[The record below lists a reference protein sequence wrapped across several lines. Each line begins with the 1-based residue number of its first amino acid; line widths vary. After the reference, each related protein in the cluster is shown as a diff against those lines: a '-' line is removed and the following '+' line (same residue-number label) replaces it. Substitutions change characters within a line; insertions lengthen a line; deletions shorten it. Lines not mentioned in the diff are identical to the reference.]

1 MRGPGLRV
9 LCDVRRTWKCP
20 QCGYVRRVSAE
31 EASVRCHCK
40 GGETLMV
47 LQEEQRR
54 HRPVV
59 SPLDLFWEI
68 APGEI
73 ELPPYVPIERKT
85 ESPPVPDSVESEVVE
100 EEIAETPEE
109 EVLETDDDP
118 VAEESADAEE
128 SEGSSEA
135 SSRPKKKR
143 RRRNRR
149 GRGPKQNDNKSE

>member
-1 MRGPGLRV
+1 
-9 LCDVRRTWKCP
+9 
-20 QCGYVRRVSAE
+20 
-31 EASVRCHCK
+31 
-40 GGETLMV
+40 MV